1 MSGRRPDL
9 TTADLAAARR
19 REPEAVAR
27 IYRAHAS
34 ALFRFFLASTGHHQT
49 AEDLTGSVFVAVI
62 DALPGFR
69 GPAEAFPS
77 WLFTIARHDLWDH
90 YRDNERRPTE
100 PLDGQLENQRTVEA
114 APDPESIAIERAR
127 YDEVLAACR
136 QLPGEQ
142 REALLLRLL
151 GLRTAEI
158 ADVLGKT
165 PGAVKAVQRRGLTRL
180 ARHLGM
186 LSERR

>member
-100 PLDGQLENQRTVEA
+100 PLDGQLESQRTARPRPTRRASPSSVRATTKSSRRA
-114 APDPESIAIERAR
+114 AS
-127 YDEVLAACR
+127 CR
-136 QLPGEQ
+136 VSSG
-142 REALLLRLL
+142 
-151 GLRTAEI
+151 
-158 ADVLGKT
+158 
-165 PGAVKAVQRRGLTRL
+165 RRCCCVCW
-180 ARHLGM
+180 A
-186 LSERR
+186 